1 MKKENFLKE
10 LLRSLEAIKNN
21 PKSIEAFE
29 EVIGTSFDFDLIKS
43 AILAKFISIEA
54 INTIQRLAPICYKIG
69 DLLFLRGDDSRKV
82 NYVGD
87 DEEGSSAVE
96 LYNMSEEMKTGD
108 SYTFYVSTC
117 EWFPL
122 ASADEINAVK
132 KFLDNLK

>member
-1 MKKENFLKE
+1 MDE
-10 LLRSLEAIKNN
+10 LYSMIAIEQ
-21 PKSIEAFE
+21 SQ
-29 EVIGTSFDFDLIKS
+29 
-43 AILAKFISIEA
+43 KFISIEA